1 LLSLSF
7 GRVGATSNGVNYKS
21 NASIMKAKHAIILIA
36 LGYCFD
42 FAGAWSKITH
52 AYYANNLL
60 LIAVCLKVAGVILLA
75 FKIINYE
82 GFKKFMN
89 S

>member
-1 LLSLSF
+1 
-7 GRVGATSNGVNYKS
+7 
-21 NASIMKAKHAIILIA
+21 MKTKHAIILIA

-42 FAGAWSKITH
+42 FVGAVSKITH
-52 AYYANNLL
+52 AYCANNLL
-60 LIAVCLKVAGVILLA
+60 LIAVCLKVVGVMLLV

-89 S
+89 N

>member
-1 LLSLSF
+1 
-7 GRVGATSNGVNYKS
+7 
-21 NASIMKAKHAIILIA
+21 MKAKYAILLIA

-42 FAGAWSKITH
+42 FVAAWSKIMH
-52 AYYANNLL
+52 APHAGNLL
-60 LIAVCLKVAGVILLA
+60 LAAIVLKIVGIALLA
-75 FKIINYE
+75 FKIMSYE